1 MSLTSIFLTAK
12 LALEMAEDAEKAA
25 EAVTHTADDEAKAK
39 AARDTLAAAKVSTIH
54 AKAVV
59 DSVYVMVELG
69 TDTGTE
75 IQNSLDKNP
84 EQIQNSLCSIPEQNP
99 SILDRNHL
107 VMDDDEN
114 LPCENCK
121 QSVCQHGKLL
131 TRWKGMGDINNIGV
145 KDTLTEKF
153 GRVKSFSM
161 NRNRRNRIQIQWD
174 LSGSRQYVNLTTRK
188 ILYHCKDDINEANE
202 TEAEEESLT
211 TFLSSAGDSVV
222 NDEKDG
228 NAVSDQLQRDPS
240 DSTSKEIDDTVKTP
254 EMFFE
259 NNLEGEAEGP
269 MDDELEAENCMAEEP
284 TEETDESSTAPTIQ
298 SVSALSTQNP

>member
-1 MSLTSIFLTAK
+1 MTLT
-12 LALEMAEDAEKAA
+12 
-25 EAVTHTADDEAKAK
+25 
-39 AARDTLAAAKVSTIH
+39 TLA
-54 AKAVV
+54 
-59 DSVYVMVELG
+59 
-69 TDTGTE
+69 
-75 IQNSLDKNP
+75 
-84 EQIQNSLCSIPEQNP
+84 
-99 SILDRNHL
+99 
-107 VMDDDEN
+107 
-114 LPCENCK
+114 
-121 QSVCQHGKLL
+121 
-131 TRWKGMGDINNIGV
+131 IGV

-211 TFLSSAGDSVV
+211 TFLSSAVDSVV

-240 DSTSKEIDDTVKTP
+240 DSTSKGIDDTVKTP

-259 NNLEGEAEGP
+259 NNLEGEGP

-284 TEETDESSTAPTIQ
+284 TEETDEPSTAPTIQ

>member
-39 AARDTLAAAKVSTIH
+39 AARGTLASAKVSTIH

-84 EQIQNSLCSIPEQNP
+84 EQIQNSLNSIPEQNQ

-107 VMDDDEN
+107 VTDDDEN

-121 QSVCQHGKLL
+121 QRVCQHGKLL
-131 TRWKGMGDINNIGV
+131 ARWKGMGDIKNVFLTCKNAGV
-145 KDTLTEKF
+145 KDILTDKF
-153 GRVKSFSM
+153 GRVKSFSSK
-161 NRNRRNRIQIQWD
+161 RNKRNCIKIQWD
-174 LSGSRQYVNLTTRK
+174 REELWQNVNLTTRK
-188 ILYHCKDDINEANE
+188 IVYHCKDDIHEANE
-202 TEAEEESLT
+202 TEVEEESLSNI
-211 TFLSSAGDSVV
+211 LSSAGDSVV
-222 NDEKDG
+222 NDEKEG
-228 NAVSDQLQRDPS
+228 NAVVSDQLQMDPS
-240 DSTSKEIDDTVKTP
+240 DSTSNGIEDMVKTP
-254 EMFFE
+254 EIFFE
-259 NNLEGEAEGP
+259 NNLEGEGP
-269 MDDELEAENCMAEEP
+269 MDDEMEAENCMAEEP
-284 TEETDESSTAPTIQ
+284 TEETDESST
-298 SVSALSTQNP
+298 SALSTQKP